1 MILLLVDIYEVLF
14 DHIPELNVRL
24 VLLELLSQL
33 LNLVEADVEILLGL
47 FSLLLNLLLAIKF
60 ILHLLYF
67 TFEFLVFL
75 VPF

>member
-60 ILHLLYF
+60 ILHLLYL

>member
-1 MILLLVDIYEVLF
+1 MVLLLVYIYEVLF
-14 DHIPELNVRL
+14 DHIPELYVRL

-47 FSLLLNLLLAIKF
+47 FSLLLDFLLAIKF
-60 ILHLLYF
+60 ILHLLYL